1 MEGETVKLRIKSPS
15 ARLEDL
21 LLELP
26 RDGSTVIQLKQRIA
40 AEFPARPCPSQQKLV
55 YSGKFLKDGD
65 RLVRFMIK
73 AL

>member
-40 AEFPARPCPSQQKLV
+40 AEFPARPCPSQL
-55 YSGKFLKDGD
+55 F
-65 RLVRFMIK
+65 
-73 AL
+73 